1 MPDLVLNYPLNLDNT
16 RVDSKTLRQILI
28 LYALLMT

>member
-16 RVDSKTLRQILI
+16 QVDSKTLRQILI